1 MRRCAALLVLA
12 ACSSGQ
18 KVAPATS
25 RNAAPSTGAIG
36 SAAGSADGRFEALAG
51 RYVEEELQRHPESAT
66 RLGEHKYDARLNDRS
81 RAARE
86 KDIAATR
93 ETLAALSQIPIA
105 ELSPENSTDARI
117 LKNRLEGT
125 LYELEVIRDWEW
137 NPLGYNVGGALNGLI
152 VREFAAPRTRLQSA
166 IGRLQMVPDVVAA
179 AKENLK
185 NPPEVFTKTAIQQ
198 NQGTIGLVEKQ
209 FDALAQQAPDL
220 TAAFRAAQAKAL
232 TALQDYQDWL
242 SHDLLPRSTGDF
254 RLGKEKF
261 ERKLRYALD
270 SDIPASEILARAEA
284 DLVATQEA
292 MYRTALQIRP
302 STKDKHTAIKDAL
315 DAAAVNHP
323 SNDTVIEL
331 ARKDLVL
338 TTAFVRQ
345 RDFVSVP
352 DEPLEVTPTPQ
363 FARGVAVASCNPPGA
378 LEKNGKTFY
387 FISPTP
393 ADWPQKRV
401 DSFFREYDDDM
412 LQEVTIHE
420 AMPGHY
426 LQLAHANRFR
436 APTLIRAF
444 ALSGTFTEGWATYA
458 EQVMAEENYGGPRVH
473 LQQQKMRLRFII
485 NAIIDQKIH
494 TAGMTE
500 KEAVDLMM
508 KEGFQEEGEAV
519 GKWKRAQ
526 LSSTQLSTYYVGNLE
541 MNEMRAAWEKKH
553 GKGNDLKKFHDAL
566 LSFGSP
572 PPKYVKERLR
582 L

>member
-1 MRRCAALLVLA
+1 MRPCAALLVLV

-18 KVAPATS
+18 K
-25 RNAAPSTGAIG
+25 AAPSADVGQ
-36 SAAGSADGRFEALAG
+36 SAAGRNADADSRFEALAR
-51 RYVEEELQRHPESAT
+51 RYVDDDLERHPESAT

-81 RAARE
+81 RVARE
-86 KDIAATR
+86 RDIAATR
-93 ETLAALSQIPIA
+93 ETLAALKQIPVA
-105 ELSPENSTDARI
+105 QLSADNSTDARI
-117 LKNRLEGT
+117 LENRLEGT

-137 NPLGYNVGGALNGLI
+137 NPLGYNVGGSLNGLI
-152 VREFAAPRTRLQSA
+152 VREFAPARVRLQSA
-166 IGRLQMVPDVVAA
+166 IGRLQMVPDVIAA
-179 AKENLK
+179 AKANLK

-209 FDALAQQAPDL
+209 FQPLAQEAPDL
-220 TAAFRAAQAKAL
+220 APAFRAAQAKAVA
-232 TALQDYQDWL
+232 ALRDYQDWL
-242 SHDLLPRSTGDF
+242 SRDLLPRSTGDF

-284 DLVATQEA
+284 DLVATQDA

-302 STKDKHTAIKDAL
+302 SNKTDKHQVIKDAL
-315 DAAAVNHP
+315 DAAAMVHP
-323 SNDTVIEL
+323 TNATILDL
-331 ARKDLVL
+331 ARKDLVEA
-338 TTAFVRQ
+338 TAFVKQ

-352 DEPLEVTPTPQ
+352 NQPLEVTPTPE

-393 ADWPQKRV
+393 ADWTQKRV
-401 DSFFREYDDDM
+401 DTFFREYDDDM

-426 LQLAHANRFR
+426 LQLAHANQFR
-436 APTLIRAF
+436 APTLIRAL
-444 ALSGTFTEGWATYA
+444 AYSGTFTEGWATYA

-473 LQQQKMRLRFII
+473 LQQEKMRLRFII

-500 KEAVDLMM
+500 QDAVDLMM
-508 KEGFQEEGEAV
+508 KEGFQEEAEAV

-541 MNEMRAAWEKKH
+541 MNEMRAGWEKKH

-572 PPKYVKERLR
+572 PPKYVKERLG